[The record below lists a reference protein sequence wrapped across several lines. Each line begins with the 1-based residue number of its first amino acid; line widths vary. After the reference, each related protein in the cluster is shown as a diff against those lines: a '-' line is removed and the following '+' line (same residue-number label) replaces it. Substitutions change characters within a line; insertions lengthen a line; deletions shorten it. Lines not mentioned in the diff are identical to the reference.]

1 MFLQRF
7 PLRGGRR
14 HSFQPWGSS
23 GRDFQWRI
31 FKCQNQRLHNQQL
44 QKYRQLQKNLLHNH
58 PRQGFRRRLGC
69 CLRRLVVALPLGAVS
84 FAGLPLA
91 SLPLAPAAQA
101 EPLAQVP
108 PLPQLPL
115 ALPLAL
121 PQLPPLPQTAIPQ
134 TNFPQTALPQTALPQ
149 ASLSVLQ
156 PQPGGL
162 PQPGPGQRR
171 LGVWLTNSPSPLYY
185 DRDRIERAVAELA
198 EAGFNT
204 LYPNVW
210 SRGTTFHRSSYA
222 PMEQE
227 LQRVNPNLDPI
238 CRFTSAAH
246 RRGLQVIPW
255 FEYGLM
261 EPADAEVVQRHPDW
275 LQQRLDGSST
285 MTMHGK
291 PMVWLNPAHPEV
303 RRRFISLIA
312 EIVQRCSVDG
322 IQLDDHFAWPVE
334 LGYDPYTRALYRSET
349 GSEPPANIIDRFWMR
364 WRRQQ
369 LTSLLRE
376 LRQRLQQLDGQG
388 QSLSRRRVISLSPG
402 PFRFAYNT
410 WLQDWELW
418 SLGGLVD
425 ELVVQNYA
433 YSVAGFA
440 RDLQQPALLQ
450 AKQWGLPVD
459 IGILAGF
466 GGRATSMATVA
477 ETTRLALQSGHG
489 VIYFYWEG
497 LWGVHAGPEAGE
509 LRRSGFRDLFQP
521 S

>member
-1 MFLQRF
+1 
-7 PLRGGRR
+7 
-14 HSFQPWGSS
+14 
-23 GRDFQWRI
+23 
-31 FKCQNQRLHNQQL
+31 
-44 QKYRQLQKNLLHNH
+44 
-58 PRQGFRRRLGC
+58 
-69 CLRRLVVALPLGAVS
+69 
-84 FAGLPLA
+84 
-91 SLPLAPAAQA
+91 
-101 EPLAQVP
+101 VP

-115 ALPLAL
+115 ALP
-121 PQLPPLPQTAIPQ
+121 Q
-134 TNFPQTALPQTALPQ
+134 
-149 ASLSVLQ
+149 
-156 PQPGGL
+156 L
-162 PQPGPGQRR
+162 PQPGPSQRR

-185 DRDRIERAVAELA
+185 DRDRIEQAVAELA

-222 PMEQE
+222 PMELE
-227 LQRVNPNLDPI
+227 LQRLNPNLDPI

-261 EPADAEVVQRHPDW
+261 EPADAEVVRRNPDW
-275 LQQRLDGSST
+275 LQRRLDGSST

-303 RRRFISLIA
+303 RRRFIGLIA

-334 LGYDPYTRALYRSET
+334 LGYDSYTRDLYRRET
-349 GSEPPANIIDRFWMR
+349 GSEPPANITDRVWMR

-369 LTSLLRE
+369 LTGLLRE
-376 LRQRLQQLDGQG
+376 LRQRIQQLDGQG
-388 QSLSRRRVISLSPG
+388 LGMGHGKRRVISLSPG

-440 RDLQQPALLQ
+440 RDLQQPALLK

-459 IGILAGF
+459 IGVLAGF

-477 ETTRLALQSGHG
+477 GKTRLALQSGHG

-509 LRRSGFRDLFQP
+509 LRRSGFRDLFQQ